1 MAKKR
6 NNPWLDHVKEVKA
19 KPENKGK
26 SLKEVLKLAS
36 KSYKKK

>member
-1 MAKKR
+1 MAKKKQ
-6 NNPWLDHVKEVKA
+6 NPWLDHVEKVKA
-19 KPENKGK
+19 ESGNKGK